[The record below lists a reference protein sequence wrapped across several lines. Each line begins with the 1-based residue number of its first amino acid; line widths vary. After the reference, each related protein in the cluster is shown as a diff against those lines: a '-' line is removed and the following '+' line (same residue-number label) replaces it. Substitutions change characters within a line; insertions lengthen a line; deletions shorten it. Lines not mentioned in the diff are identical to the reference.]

1 MGSWNATCGITQLP
15 ITEGARV
22 VLFPLVIKQQDFMAR
37 DALTGSASVGNDL
50 IAQPV
55 ALPIYGTYDGGG
67 GVDVEKGDLGLGFLA
82 ELLQHLAGKGE
93 LLREKSAHPVA
104 LKKLPKDF
112 FSELLQGRLLIT
124 VPNIRKQW
132 LVDLKKTIAEHGD
145 GSGAGFEH
153 YQAQL
158 KVDPATMPDTLQFAL
173 GAMMVPQEL
182 YEDLGNSVGQ
192 APAYGYFDEA
202 AGKLVTFKGTRQAE
216 LHDFATAK
224 PAQRAKVATALAQFE
239 AGLAAGELTKAQ
251 VDMVREMLPIGC
263 VPRALK
269 QQEEILFYSRAG
281 KAALMASAMSDDLA
295 ARTLWVQFMLFSTA
309 MHTLRKQWTV
319 QAGGG
324 SSYGLDEGGA
334 ALYQVTATFMN
345 KALADFTQSEAET
358 ADQD

>member
-1 MGSWNATCGITQLP
+1 MGSWNATCGITQMP

-37 DALTGSASVGNDL
+37 DALAGSASVGNDL
-50 IAQPV
+50 IAQPI
-55 ALPIYGTYDGGG
+55 ALPIYGTYDGVG
-67 GVDVEKGDLGLGFLA
+67 GVVTETKDLGLGFLG

-93 LLREKSAHPVA
+93 LLREKSAHPTP

-112 FSELLQGRLLIT
+112 FAEMLQGRLLIT

-132 LVDLKKTIAEHGD
+132 LVGLKKTIAEHGD

-173 GAMMVPQEL
+173 GAMMVPREL
-182 YEDLGNSVGQ
+182 YDGLCSQVGQ
-192 APAYGYFDEA
+192 EDAYGYFDEVA
-202 AGKLVTFKGTRQAE
+202 NNMVTFKGNRAAE
-216 LHDFATAK
+216 LHDFATAS
-224 PAQRAKVATALAQFE
+224 PEPRAKVAKALEEFE

-251 VDMVREMLPIGC
+251 VDMVREMLPVAC

-269 QQEEILFYSRAG
+269 QQAENLFYSRAG
-281 KAALMASAMSDDLA
+281 KAALMASVMSEDLA

-334 ALYQVTATFMN
+334 ALYQVTAAFMN